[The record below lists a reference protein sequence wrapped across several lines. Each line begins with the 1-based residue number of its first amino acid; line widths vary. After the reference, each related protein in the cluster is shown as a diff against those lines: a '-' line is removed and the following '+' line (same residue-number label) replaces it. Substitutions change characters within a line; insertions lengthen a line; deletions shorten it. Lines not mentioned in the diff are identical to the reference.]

1 MSTSRP
7 NHNIQG
13 ETALYWLTLFALP
26 WGQGRFSSV
35 LLLLLL
41 VVGLFRRRKSEWRAA
56 LQAPLVWV
64 SMAFYLLHLVSLS
77 YTTDLLQGGKELE
90 TKVSF
95 FLGPL
100 LLLAYGQ
107 SQKQAQL
114 WQLRLAFVLGNVAV
128 LLAAL
133 CYAAYRALG
142 AENWFYVRE
151 GGTYQRYFFQYET
164 FSEPFM
170 HPGYLATYAGVALL
184 ILLHGLYQKR
194 WRQRSWA
201 WAGVGLLVLGLIL
214 LQGRM
219 NVLAL
224 LLVLGG
230 WAVVWAWQK
239 EKGLWL
245 LYGLLGAG
253 LLGLGVY
260 ALAPDSLLK
269 RYLALPQFAYQIDG
283 DQFNSATYRLA
294 EWRCASEAL
303 QEAPWLGYGVGDSQQ
318 ALEGAYRELHFWKG
332 LEGHFNAHNQ
342 YLETW
347 LAVGLPGVLLL
358 LLLLAL
364 YLRRFAQEGRWDMVA
379 ALVFLALC
387 MLTESMLERAW
398 AVVLFNVL
406 FPLLAASGKR
416 GDKQTEGRT
425 GS

>member
-1 MSTSRP
+1 VFTSRRI
-7 NHNIQG
+7 NSINAEAG
-13 ETALYWLTLFALP
+13 LYWLTLFALP
-26 WGQGRFSSV
+26 WGQGRLSSAL

-41 VVGLFRRRKSEWRAA
+41 VGLFRRRRSEWRAA
-56 LQAPLVWV
+56 VREPLVWV
-64 SMAFYLLHLVSLS
+64 SAAFYLLHLLSLS
-77 YTTDLLQGGKELE
+77 YSADLTQGWRELE

-107 SQKQAQL
+107 NQTEPDR
-114 WQLRLAFVLGNVAV
+114 WRLRLAYVLGNVGV
-128 LLAAL
+128 VLAAL
-133 CYAAYRALG
+133 SYAAYRALTEG
-142 AENWFYVRE
+142 AWYYVRE

-184 ILLHGLYQKR
+184 ILLYGLYQKR
-194 WRQRSWA
+194 WQQRT
-201 WAGVGLLVLGLIL
+201 WAGAGVALLVVGLIL

-219 NVLAL
+219 NVIAL
-224 LLVLGG
+224 MLVLGAAGIG
-230 WAVVWAWQK
+230 WVWCRGRWRWLAYA
-239 EKGLWL
+239 GLFL
-245 LYGLLGAG
+245 GLLGWVFYVG
-253 LLGLGVY
+253 
-260 ALAPDSLLK
+260 APESLLK
-269 RYLALPQFAYQIDG
+269 RYLAWPQLEYDIEG

-294 EWRCASEAL
+294 EWRCAAHAL
-303 QEAPWLGYGVGDSQQ
+303 GAAPWQGYGVGDGQA
-318 ALEGAYRELHFWKG
+318 ALEASYRKLHFWKG

-342 YLETW
+342 YLDTW

-364 YLRRFAQEGRWDMVA
+364 YLRRFAQQRRWDMAA

-406 FPLLAASGKR
+406 FPLLAAPGR
-416 GDKQTEGRT
+416 PVDKQTEGRT
-425 GS
+425 KS

>member
-1 MSTSRP
+1 MFISQRITGP
-7 NHNIQG
+7 KAEFG
-13 ETALYWLTLFALP
+13 LYGLTLMALP
-26 WGQGRFSSV
+26 LGQGRLSSA

-41 VVGLFRRRKSEWRAA
+41 FVGLFRRQKSEWRYA
-56 LQAPLVWV
+56 LRQPLVWV
-64 SMAFYLLHLVSLS
+64 SAAFYLCHLASLL
-77 YTTDLLQGGKELE
+77 YTADLTQAGRELE

-95 FLGPL
+95 LLGPV

-107 SQKQAQL
+107 NLKLGQL
-114 WQLRLAFVLGNVAV
+114 WRLRLAYVLGNVAV

-151 GGTYQRYFFQYET
+151 GGTYQRYFFHYET

-170 HPGYLATYAGVALL
+170 HPGYLATYVGLAVL
-184 ILLHGLYQKR
+184 ILLYGLYRGR
-194 WRQRSWA
+194 WQRPGWA
-201 WAGVGLLVLGLIL
+201 WAGLALMSLGLLL

-219 NVLAL
+219 NLLAL
-224 LLVLGG
+224 MLVLGVAG
-230 WAVVWAWQK
+230 VAWVRHS
-239 EKGLWL
+239 GRLRWL
-245 LYGLLGAG
+245 VYAG
-253 LLGLGVY
+253 LLAGLVGWGFY
-260 ALAPDSLLK
+260 TWAPDSLLK
-269 RYLALPQFAYQIDG
+269 RYLALPNFEYQIDG
-283 DQFNSATYRLA
+283 NQFNSATYRLA

-303 QEAPWLGYGVGDSQQ
+303 KEAPWLGYGVGDSQQ

-416 GDKQTEGRT
+416 ADKQTEGRT

>member
-1 MSTSRP
+1 MFTSLR
-7 NHNIQG
+7 NHNIKG

-26 WGQGRFSSV
+26 WGQGRLSSV

-41 VVGLFRRRKSEWRAA
+41 LVGLFRRRKSEWRAA
-56 LQAPLVWV
+56 LRAPLVWV
-64 SMAFYLLHLVSLS
+64 SMAFYLLHVLSLS
-77 YTTDLLQGGKELE
+77 YTTDLLQGGRELE
-90 TKVSF
+90 TKFSF
-95 FLGPL
+95 LLGPL

-107 SQKQAQL
+107 SQRQAQQ
-114 WQLRLAFVLGNVAV
+114 WRLRLAFVLGNLGVM
-128 LLAAL
+128 LAAL
-133 CYAAYRALG
+133 GYAAYRVG
-142 AENWFYVRE
+142 ITGHWYYIRE

-170 HPGYLATYAGVALL
+170 HPGYLATYAGIALL
-184 ILLHGLYQKR
+184 ILLHGLHQKR
-194 WRQRSWA
+194 WRQMRWA

-224 LLVLGG
+224 LLVLAG
-230 WAVVWAWQK
+230 WGLVWAWQK
-239 EKGLWL
+239 GKGIWL

-260 ALAPDSLLK
+260 TLAPDSLLK
-269 RYLALPQFAYQIDG
+269 RYLALPHFEYQMDG

-294 EWRCASEAL
+294 EWRCASDAL
-303 QEAPWLGYGVGDSQQ
+303 QVAPWWGHGVGDSQA
-318 ALEGAYRELHFWKG
+318 ALEASYRQLHFWKG

-364 YLRRFAQEGRWDMVA
+364 YLRRFARERRWDMLA

-406 FPLLAASGKR
+406 FPLLAAPGR
-416 GDKQTEGRT
+416 PAGKQTEGRT
-425 GS
+425 ES